1 MKFSAACALRVA
13 SALLSRGCGKNCG
26 SSLTGNVVAAT
37 RCTFFFTA
45 LTSIYPA
52 DEGGKDAGTLRPEQV
67 SLGKLNNVRESIAI
81 ARECRTLLGANGITL
96 DYPVLRHANN
106 LESVL
111 TYEGTSE
118 VHQLVIGQALTGQ
131 AAFR

>member
-1 MKFSAACALRVA
+1 MLLALHLGR
-13 SALLSRGCGKNCG
+13 L
-26 SSLTGNVVAAT
+26 
-37 RCTFFFTA
+37 
-45 LTSIYPA
+45 
-52 DEGGKDAGTLRPEQV
+52 KDAGTLRPEQV
-67 SLGKLNNVRESIAI
+67 SLGKLNNVREAIAI